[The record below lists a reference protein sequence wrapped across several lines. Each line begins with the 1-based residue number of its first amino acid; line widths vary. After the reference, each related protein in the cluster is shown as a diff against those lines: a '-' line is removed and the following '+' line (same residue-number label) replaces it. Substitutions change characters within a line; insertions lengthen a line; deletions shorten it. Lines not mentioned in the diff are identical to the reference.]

1 MREYYIS
8 CFLLRNNRPT
18 NTAPTV
24 STMENCGDALEA
36 AGAGIMLKSSL
47 KEIASNFIQCAERLL
62 VLSNQLKEIAPS
74 VEVCKT
80 CAQRMAFASVQ
91 MIEAAN
97 KLQGTEKPK
106 PKGKGWLKG

>member
-1 MREYYIS
+1 MEY
-8 CFLLRNNRPT
+8 
-18 NTAPTV
+18 
-24 STMENCGDALEA
+24 CGESLEA

-47 KEIASNFIQCAERLL
+47 KDIASNLIQCGERLL
-62 VLSNQLKEIAPS
+62 VLSNQLQEIAPS

-80 CAQRMAFASVQ
+80 CAQRMAFASDR

-97 KLQGTEKPK
+97 KLQGTEQPK